1 MKYQNLSCISIG
13 GRFFI
18 SKFPFFSLFYS
29 QLFLIFCYCQKLRLP
44 TKNRSPLHMKLTM
57 HSAGLFPESPLL
69 SLMTTLIF
77 SPILMFIG
85 FGASYD
91 QYYTFNFDFVRDW
104 LEIR

>member
-1 MKYQNLSCISIG
+1 
-13 GRFFI
+13 
-18 SKFPFFSLFYS
+18 
-29 QLFLIFCYCQKLRLP
+29 
-44 TKNRSPLHMKLTM
+44 MKLTM